1 MNITKERLQQ
11 IIVEEADRIK
21 SEQEK
26 AERLQR
32 IIQEEL
38 HQILQEQRGMYDSPG
53 GHPGLAPGAFGASAG
68 PPAGPQNVEELPLM
82 QSEPLQMPQ
91 NLGRFG
97 PYFHDP
103 VTGGSDEAARRD
115 WMLSQPD
122 GKALYG
128 EYLASTGQ

>member
-1 MNITKERLQQ
+1 MKITRKQLKQ
-11 IIVEEADRIK
+11 
-21 SEQEK
+21 
-26 AERLQR
+26 

-38 HQILQEQRGMYDSPG
+38 HQILQEQRSMYDSPG
-53 GHPGLAPGAFGASAG
+53 GPPSHPGLAPGAFGASAG
-68 PPAGPQNVEELPLM
+68 PPAGPRNVEEELPLM
-82 QSEPLQMPQ
+82 QSEPFQMPQ

-97 PYFHDP
+97 PYFYDP